1 MPHRPTASRHHSHC
15 AEAPMRTDPEGHGP
29 VRFGPAVPDDGLP
42 VLPEL
47 SAVLAAAAS
56 RPAAEPVGGGP

>member
-1 MPHRPTASRHHSHC
+1 MRRTA
-15 AEAPMRTDPEGHGP
+15 PEGHGP
-29 VRFGPAVPDDGLP
+29 VRFGPPLPEDGLP

-56 RPAAEPVGGGP
+56 RGAHEPV